1 MGTIVNSAASI
12 TKDIGIDA
20 LHLNLNLNLNLN
32 FSPNLKHKLFILP
45 IVGGT
50 TIITLSCGIEAV
62 LQPLKVKEE
71 DG

>member
-1 MGTIVNSAASI
+1 MGTIVSSAAST

-32 FSPNLKHKLFILP
+32 LEHKLVTLLTQ
-45 IVGGT
+45 GGT